1 MTLPSSVTRGLLLAI
16 TAMLGSCLDIREEYW
31 FHGDGGGRADI
42 TYRIS
47 AVAARMY
54 GGEAGIRRM
63 IDGFLA
69 DTPALTSSRY
79 EVVTEGSR
87 MRVTLHFNFASALDL
102 EHVASG
108 PSLSHLPAAATSL
121 LGNIRLETRG
131 TTMDFARE
139 ISPEKA
145 LPEAVFLP
153 ASQFAGHHLVYIM
166 HLPAAVVESNATSV
180 LDGGRTLVWDMPLEQ
195 ALKAPFVT
203 RFKARIPIPWRLVIS
218 IALPLVLVG
227 GLAFR
232 YLRQIRRRRIPCPTA
247 AESHTTGP
255 AGFPPLSE

>member
-1 MTLPSSVTRGLLLAI
+1 
-16 TAMLGSCLDIREEYW
+16 
-31 FHGDGGGRADI
+31 
-42 TYRIS
+42 
-47 AVAARMY
+47 MY
-54 GGEAGIRRM
+54 GGEPGIRRM

-69 DTPALTSSRY
+69 DTPTITASRY

-87 MRVTLHFNFASALDL
+87 MRVTLHFDFASALDL

-180 LDGGRTLVWDMPLEQ
+180 LDGGRTLVWDVPLEQ

-218 IALPLVLVG
+218 IALPLLLVC
-227 GLAFR
+227 GLAFL
-232 YLRQIRRRRIPCPTA
+232 YLRQARRRRIPCPTA
-247 AESHTTGP
+247 AESHPTGP
-255 AGFPPLSE
+255 AGYPPPE